1 MNSEGKRTG
10 IMTLPF
16 KVLRDPAPKAATL
29 LQTAQV
35 IKAI

>member
-10 IMTLPF
+10 IMTLPY
-16 KVLRDPAPKAATL
+16 KVLRDPAPEAATL
-29 LQTAQV
+29 LQRALV